1 MKSLKLSK
9 MITCVFLSG
18 LVFLICS
25 ETCYSAGK
33 AKEVRF
39 GAYFTSSGGQSSSQA
54 YDFVQAL
61 LKLTEEQFGYKTSIE
76 RYSSLEDVKD
86 ALMKGEI
93 DGGLLW
99 STQLVEMAD
108 AGYEFY
114 PWGTYVIG
122 KKRRASYCLWH
133 RKSDPI
139 TKPSEIQDAIYMS
152 SDYSVFNLI
161 QLREYLAQNG
171 IDKPLWSVFKQFKRV
186 PSANSAYLALAM
198 GEADFFWT
206 NDDGD
211 AFLKLLNASVAS
223 QLEHRLCTEPIYAR
237 AVIAL
242 SKKRYSEA
250 QFKEMS
256 ENLDYV
262 MNHMTDYEKTYPT
275 LKALN
280 SYLRVAKM
288 KFITA
293 KPNELDTEINLYKK
307 AKKNGWLM
315 ETEFIVKKWKE
326 QPSGQPVAI
335 GPDFDFCRLKC
346 DASKEKMACIDSC
359 ME

>member
-1 MKSLKLSK
+1 MRNPKLLNLISA
-9 MITCVFLSG
+9 MFIAGFVF
-18 LVFLICS
+18 FFFS
-25 ETCYSAGK
+25 ESCYSAAPVK
-33 AKEVRF
+33 VIKF
-39 GAYFTSSGGQSSSQA
+39 GAFFTSAGGQSSSQA
-54 YDFVQAL
+54 YDFVKAL
-61 LKLTEEQFGYKTSIE
+61 LKLTEDEYGYKTSIE
-76 RYSSLEDVKD
+76 RYSSLDEVKD

-99 STQLVEMAD
+99 STQLVEMND
-108 AGYEFY
+108 NGYEFY
-114 PWGTYVIG
+114 PWGTYVID

-133 RKSDPI
+133 RKNDPI
-139 TKPSEIQDAIYMS
+139 KQVSEIKNAIFMS

-161 QLREYLAQNG
+161 QLREYLYTKG
-171 IDKPLWSVFKQFKRV
+171 IDKPLFSVFTQFKRV

-211 AFLKLLNASVAS
+211 TFLKLLNAQVAS
-223 QLEHRLCTEPIYAR
+223 QLDHRFCTEPIYAR

-242 SKKRYSEA
+242 SKKKYTEA

-256 ENLDYV
+256 EALDHV
-262 MNHMTDYEKTYPT
+262 MSNMTSYEKKYPS

-293 KPNELDTEINLYKK
+293 KRNELETEFNLYRK
-307 AKKNGWLM
+307 AKKNGWLQ
-315 ETEFIVKKWKE
+315 ESEYIVKKWKE
-326 QPSGQPVAI
+326 QPIGQAVEI
-335 GPDFDFCRLKC
+335 RPDFEFCRITCESNK
-346 DASKEKMACIDSC
+346 DKMVCIDRC